1 MAPGP
6 EVGHGSSDLT
16 VAAAAWSLEVA
27 EIFWLL
33 INIFAGVFV
42 TWSVEEQGILGLE
55 AGGSGWTGVGRQV
68 LH

>member
-27 EIFWLL
+27 EIFWLV
-33 INIFAGVFV
+33 INIFAECLSPGVLRNKEY
-42 TWSVEEQGILGLE
+42 WDWRREAAAGL
-55 AGGSGWTGVGRQV
+55 V
-68 LH
+68 